1 MNLIYRATQF
11 FGRAFARLYSQV
23 VSSQF
28 AAWGANSRLGLG
40 AKLVGPQFICVGQ
53 DVTIGCQAWLNAKD
67 DRGDGMPTLNIGRG
81 TYIGRSVQINA
92 WRSVAIGNNVLIAD
106 RVLVTD
112 ADHIYENPLVPILAQ
127 GDYFRGPVNLSD
139 GCWIG
144 IGAVI
149 LPGVTVGRN
158 AIVAANA
165 VVAHDVPDLAIAAGV
180 PARIIKHV
188 QAT

>member
-11 FGRAFARLYSQV
+11 FGRAFARVYSQV

-67 DRGDGMPTLNIGRG
+67 DRGDGMPTLKIGRG

-92 WRSVAIGNNVLIAD
+92 WRSVFIGNNVLIAD

-112 ADHIYENPLVPILAQ
+112 ADHIYDNSFIPILAQ

-165 VVAHDVPDLAIAAGV
+165 VVVHDVPDLAIAAGV